1 MRCWIYR
8 GSKRDGLYLYL
19 AEAERFDQVPEAV
32 LQAMGRLELAM
43 ELELRPGRRLARA
56 DVARVL
62 HELESRGFYLQ
73 LPPGSGES

>member
-56 DVARVL
+56 DVALVL
-62 HELESRGFYLQ
+62 HELES
-73 LPPGSGES
+73 